1 MKNEI
6 PWNLII
12 SKLQQDITADDNRQ
26 LMEWLSDSAN
36 KEVFD
41 ELEQVWQKVRAR
53 ASGYVPDTNY
63 YWAELSKR
71 MQKTDRHPA
80 SDTTTI
86 KAPRMRLWGATYL
99 RRYAAVACIAFA
111 VMLSASFYIGI
122 TIGKPQQSE
131 QVYSNLGG
139 KSKALLPD
147 GTEVW
152 LHANSSLA
160 YGTDF
165 QSDYRQV
172 NVVGEAY
179 FDVTHDADKP
189 FIVQTDGMRVIV
201 HGTKFN
207 VEAFPE
213 SENTLVSLLEG
224 SVSLEAGLEKRMLQ
238 PGETATY
245 NKNSR
250 KIQIEKSDVRFLT
263 SWASD
268 ALVLNKKTL
277 GEVCQFLSKWYNVKI
292 NLAPA
297 LSDKYSYT
305 FTLRTESLEEVLRII
320 SRINPIEYR
329 FENENVLT
337 ISPKEYSIK

>member
-1 MKNEI
+1 MKQEI

-12 SKLQQDITADDNRQ
+12 SKLQQEITDDENQQ

-41 ELEQVWQKVRAR
+41 ELEQVWQKVKAR

-71 MQKTDRHPA
+71 MKANQQQTIVAAPKA
-80 SDTTTI
+80 SGMKLTGMI
-86 KAPRMRLWGATYL
+86 HF

-111 VMLSASFYIGI
+111 IVLSASFYIGI
-122 TIGKPQQSE
+122 MTGKPQLSE

-152 LHANSSLA
+152 LHSNSSLA

-165 QSDYRQV
+165 QSEYRKV
-172 NVVGEAY
+172 NVVGEVY

-189 FIVQTDGMRVIV
+189 FIVQTEGMSVTV

-213 SENTLVSLLEG
+213 SDNTLVSLLEG
-224 SVSLEAGLEKRMLQ
+224 SVSLETGLEKRMLR

-250 KIQIEKSDVRFLT
+250 EIKIEKSDVSYLT

-268 ALVLNKKTL
+268 ELVFKKKPL
-277 GEVCQFLSKWYNVKI
+277 GAVCQFLSKWYNVKI
-292 NLAPA
+292 NLSPELAN
-297 LSDKYSYT
+297 KYMYT
-305 FTLRTESLEEVLRII
+305 FTLRTESIEEILRIM

-329 FENENVLT
+329 FEDENVLT
-337 ISPKEYSIK
+337 ISPKENKLK